1 MPERLSHPPPS
12 RAPARV
18 WLVEDNLLDTQRTLA
33 LLGRFYAV
41 THFGDA
47 ASMLERLSDEP
58 PPDLL
63 LLDWQLPGVSGLDA
77 CRFVREQ
84 HDEAALPVLML
95 TVRGAREDFREGL
108 QAGAN
113 DYVAKPYDET
123 EFLARVRTLLRMRRA
138 IADARSSQAL
148 AEATQAELD
157 AERVHLRDLFENAP
171 AIVCVLREPGHV
183 FQMANPL
190 YRRVIAGERQLVG
203 LPVREALP
211 EVVNQGF
218 IRLLD
223 EVYRTGVPFV
233 GHEMP
238 LRLDRHGNG
247 QLEDTF
253 FTFVYQPTHDAQ
265 GNVDGIAVFGF
276 EVTEQVV
283 ARRRAEAA
291 TAQLEAIFQ
300 SIPDALYVG
309 GPSGIHRANAAAL
322 DMLGYDSVEALNRNI
337 GTLAEEIRTRRVDTG
352 EIIPEEGQAFTSA
365 LRGQPDVQE
374 VLVRNLRTGEDRVV
388 RSSCAP
394 IRVGTEVVGAVAINV
409 DITERRRMEEALR
422 KSEEHLRRVAE
433 ATGVGT
439 WELELRTRHIL
450 ADARM
455 RELFWLA
462 PDGPLT
468 QEAVFEAVHPENRKQ
483 VVEAVTQALAGAREG
498 RYALEYRLRNTDG
511 HQRWV
516 EARGRAYFDAASKP
530 VRFLGTVVD
539 ISPRKEAESAQAEFL
554 QALMSQPLLGV
565 AIFRGPHHV
574 FETANAPYQQMVGSR
589 DVVGKPM
596 LEALPELKGQ
606 GFDTLLTR
614 VMQTGEPFVGR
625 ETPVVLGRHGA
636 ERLEQAFFNFVYQP
650 MRGREGLS
658 DGVLVVAQDVTD
670 LVRARHDAER
680 LAQESKGRSDFEQQ
694 LIGIVSHDLRNPLQA
709 IHLGVMSLL
718 RQDDLSERQTKVT
731 VRIQSSVERASR
743 MIRDLLDFTQ
753 ARLGSG
759 IRLERRPTD
768 LFDVVRNVLQEV
780 EAIYPDREVRLRQ
793 EGDGKGSWDA
803 DRLSQAVQNLVTNA
817 LKYSPEGTPV
827 AVTMRGEPGHIV
839 LQVQN
844 AGAPIPSELLPRIFE
859 PLQRA
864 TADVDKQGRSVGL
877 GLYIVKH
884 LVEAHAGT
892 VEVKSSEAEGT
903 TFQVRLPRSA
913 SGAAS

>member
-1 MPERLSHPPPS
+1 MPERRSQPPAS
-12 RAPARV
+12 QAPARV
-18 WLVEDNLLDTQRTLA
+18 WLVEDNLLDAQHTIA
-33 LLGRFYAV
+33 LLGRVYEV
-41 THFGDA
+41 VHFDDA
-47 ASMLERLSDEP
+47 ASMLEHLSNEP

-77 CRFVREQ
+77 CRFVREH

-108 QAGAN
+108 LAGAN
-113 DYVAKPYDET
+113 DYVAKPSDET
-123 EFLARVRTLLRMRRA
+123 ELLARMRTLLRMRRA
-138 IADARSSQAL
+138 IADARSAQAL

-171 AIVCVLREPGHV
+171 AIVGVLRGPGHI

-190 YRRVIAGERQLVG
+190 YQRVIAGERQLVG

-211 EVVNQGF
+211 EVAEQGF

-238 LRLDRHGNG
+238 LRVDRRGDG
-247 QLEDTF
+247 QFEDTF
-253 FTFVYQPTHDAQ
+253 FIFVYQPTRDAQ
-265 GNVDGIAVFGF
+265 GQVGGIAIFGF

-309 GPSGIHRANAAAL
+309 GPDGIQRANAPAL
-322 DMLGYDSVEALNRNI
+322 AMLGYDSMEALNRNI
-337 GTLAEEIRTRRVDTG
+337 ATLAEGIRTRRVDTG
-352 EIIPEEGQAFTSA
+352 EFIPAEGQAFTSA

-374 VLVRNLRTGEDRVV
+374 VLVRHLQTGEDRVV

-422 KSEEHLRRVAE
+422 KSEERLRRVVE

-439 WELELRTRHIL
+439 WEFELATRHIL

-462 PDGPLT
+462 PDVPLT
-468 QEAVFEAVHPENRKQ
+468 QEEVFQAVHPEDRER
-483 VVEAVTQALAGAREG
+483 VREAITRALAGASEG
-498 RYALEYRLRNTDG
+498 RYTVEYRLQNAEG

-516 EARGRAYFDAASKP
+516 EARGRAYFNAAGKP
-530 VRFLGTVVD
+530 VRFLGTAVD
-539 ISPRKEAESAQAEFL
+539 ITPRKEAESAQAEFL
-554 QALMSQPLLGV
+554 QALTSQPLLGV
-565 AIFRGPHHV
+565 AILRGPQHV

-589 DVVGKPM
+589 VVVGRPM
-596 LEALPELKGQ
+596 LEVLPELKGQ
-606 GFDTLLTR
+606 GFDTLLTQ

-625 ETPVVLGRHGA
+625 ETPVLLGRHKEG
-636 ERLEQAFFNFVYQP
+636 RLEEAFFNFVYQP
-650 MRGREGLS
+650 MRGREGLF

-670 LVRARHDAER
+670 LVRARYNAER

-709 IHLGVMSLL
+709 IHLGVSSLL
-718 RQDDLSERQTKVT
+718 RPDDLSERQTKIA
-731 VRIQSSVERASR
+731 VRIQSSAERATR

-759 IRLERRPTD
+759 ISIERRPTD

-780 EAIYPDREVRLRQ
+780 EAIYPGREVLLQQ
-793 EGDGKGSWDA
+793 EGDGKGNWDA
-803 DRLSQAVQNLVTNA
+803 DRLAQAVQNLITNA

-827 AVTMRGEPGHIV
+827 AVTMRGEPGHVV

-844 AGAPIPSELLPRIFE
+844 AGAPIRPELLPRIFE

-864 TADVDKQGRSVGL
+864 TADVDRQGRSVGL

-884 LVEAHAGT
+884 LVEAHGGT

-913 SGAAS
+913 PGAAS